1 VVNFC
6 VTEFALEEQ
15 CLGLVVQQEAPMIES
30 TKNDNVKKIA
40 DKNAE
45 LQKFEDDILMSLS
58 VDKGI
63 PLLEDIE
70 LIDTLNKAKEGAE
83 EAKTAQETLKIAMK
97 KILENREN
105 YRPVGKKAAA
115 LYFVL
120 FDLPIVDP
128 MYQFSL
134 GWYKNLFLRSIAD
147 SRESANPDRFKSIVT
162 THTLNV
168 YKQACKTL
176 FERHKLLLSLQMC
189 IKLMAAEGEIDN

>member
-1 VVNFC
+1 
-6 VTEFALEEQ
+6 
-15 CLGLVVQQEAPMIES
+15 LVVQQEAPQIEQ
-30 TKNDNVKKIA
+30 TKNENVKKIA

-63 PLLEDIE
+63 PLLEDVE
-70 LIDTLNKAKEGAE
+70 LIDTLQKAKDGAE

-120 FDLPIVDP
+120 FDLPTVDP

-134 GWYKNLFLRSIAD
+134 AWYKILFLKSIAD
-147 SRESANPDRFKSIVT
+147 SREGV
-162 THTLNV
+162 
-168 YKQACKTL
+168 
-176 FERHKLLLSLQMC
+176 
-189 IKLMAAEGEIDN
+189 

>member
-1 VVNFC
+1 M
-6 VTEFALEEQ
+6 
-15 CLGLVVQQEAPMIES
+15 QQEAPQIES
-30 TKNDNVKKIA
+30 TKNENVKKIA

-63 PLLEDIE
+63 PLLEDVE

-134 GWYKNLFLRSIAD
+134 GWYKNLFLKSIAD
-147 SRESANPDRFKSIVT
+147 SREGVNPDRFKAITS

-168 YKQACKTL
+168 YKAACKTL
-176 FERHKLLLSLQMC
+176 FERHKLLLSL
-189 IKLMAAEGEIDN
+189 